1 LAAGDL
7 IVYSSTLRHRVNP
20 ITRGERFAGVFWIQS
35 LIREDTRRA
44 QLFELD
50 GTIRRLRQTG
60 ADPESLVRL
69 TAHYHALL
77 KAWTEI

>member
-1 LAAGDL
+1 MLASNKWVSLAARIPLGP
-7 IVYSSTLRHRVNP
+7 NP
-20 ITRGERFAGVFWIQS
+20 HT
-35 LIREDTRRA
+35 TT

-50 GTIRRLRQTG
+50 GTIQRLTQTG

-69 TAHYHALL
+69 TAHYHGLL